1 MTHKIAHIADVHFR
15 GYKRHK
21 EYRQVMEQFFSV
33 CKAEKIDAFVIAG
46 DIVHSKTQ
54 NITPE
59 LIEILTWWFN
69 QMAQIAP
76 VHVTLGNHDGL
87 LTNLSRQDT
96 VTPVIKAINSDRIF
110 LYKDSGVYPI
120 LDGEC
125 DLVVFSPFDEDRWDE
140 VKSMPLNRDFSIA
153 VYHGAVTGCV
163 SDTEWVLSSDAD
175 VSFFSPY
182 DFAMLG
188 DIHRRQDLD
197 PDGRVAYSGS
207 MIQQN
212 FGEDRGK
219 GFLLWEIE
227 SRDKWEKRFVELDS
241 VQPYVTID
249 WQGDLM
255 TSIDRAGLTQEDLNQ
270 ARVRIK
276 SGVPLSQVETREVSK
291 TLRDAFDAHEAYFKH
306 EAVRRETSTDAE
318 HAVMA
323 VERDPGSLTKMIVDF
338 GYSTPES
345 TEVNEK
351 MTDII
356 REASMRVI
364 PNDSAGGKTW
374 TLGRM
379 EWDNTYGYGEGNH
392 VDFTDMNGLV
402 GIFGQNRVGKSSIP
416 ATVLYTLFN
425 TSDRGLTK
433 NVDIVNVRKPYCKSK
448 IDFLVGANR
457 YEAERQTTKR
467 TNKKGVTSAAT
478 HLNLALSDIESNT
491 YADMNGE
498 QRRDT
503 DKELQGLLGTVDDF
517 VLTAFATQGDGN
529 NFITAKP
536 TARQEILARFL
547 QLDFFGDMYEA
558 FRDTSSGVRRSMSEA
573 QNKISKSDPSRLAAA
588 IKQLKENRDSTKEKI
603 EKARQELEK
612 ALADSD
618 PGRKE
623 KVEALKRR
631 DGLVLK
637 RESLEVELTAT
648 SQRCEKLRA
657 DIARYQTSIEMN
669 RNSRSEI
676 DTDALQE
683 TLASYNELSG
693 SYEKLEASVTTKQ
706 SRYNNLK
713 KSVEL
718 LKKVPCGDQFPKCRF
733 IKDSHNSKKQIS
745 EANDDLKSAKASLRA
760 VKRAMSAI
768 DIDNVQD
775 GLRNARSLDE
785 KLLEIERSI
794 VKLESAKLTAESS
807 RTAAEES
814 LKSIQSE
821 LQLIETRWDFS
832 ETEEEK
838 TTHDPVVAMTRM
850 ISDLERK
857 EQKYSESIGSKMQ
870 ELRQLKELSETV
882 ARLRVEHD
890 AYEILMRAFSKGG
903 IPSHLVK
910 LSLPVINKKL
920 SEILFEDCGFTI
932 ELGSDEGSKKLDIYI
947 DYGDSKRKI
956 ECTSGMERM
965 IASLSLR
972 TVLHSITHLP
982 KPDFMILDEGFGALD
997 DSNVEVAMK
1006 MLRSML
1012 DHFRFILIISHVE
1025 TVKEAVDEMIEVSRV
1040 GLNSCVQHG

>member
-1 MTHKIAHIADVHFR
+1 MTHKIAHIADIHFR

-21 EYRQVMEQFFSV
+21 EYRQVMEQFFSI
-33 CKAEKIDAFVIAG
+33 CKTEKIDAFVIAG

-96 VTPVIKAINSDRIF
+96 VTPVINAINSDRIF

-120 LDGEC
+120 LDDTC

-140 VKSMPLNRDFSIA
+140 VKRIPLDREFSIA
-153 VYHGAVTGCV
+153 TFHGAVTGCV
-163 SDTEWVLSSDAD
+163 SDTDWVLNSDAD
-175 VSFFSPY
+175 VSFFDPY

-188 DIHRRQDLD
+188 DIHKRQDLD
-197 PDGRVAYSGS
+197 PSGRVSYPGS

-212 FGEDRGK
+212 FGETREK

-227 SRDKWEKRFVELDS
+227 SRDKWEKQFVELDP

-249 WQGDLM
+249 WQGDLA
-255 TSIDRAGLTQEDLNQ
+255 TSVNRAQLSREDLNQ
-270 ARVRIK
+270 ARVRIR
-276 SGVPLSQVETREVSK
+276 SEVPLSQVETREVAK
-291 TLRDAFDAHEAYFKH
+291 TLRDTFGAHEAYFKH

-323 VERDPGSLTKMIVDF
+323 VERDPRSLMKMIVDF
-338 GYSTPES
+338 GYSNPES

-356 REASMRVI
+356 REASKRVI
-364 PNDSAGGKTW
+364 PNDSSGGKTW
-374 TLGRM
+374 SLGRL

-392 VDFTDMNGLV
+392 VDFTNMSGLV

-448 IDFLVGANR
+448 IDFSVGANR
-457 YEAERQTTKR
+457 YEAERQTVKK
-467 TNKKGVTSAAT
+467 TNKKGVTTAAT
-478 HLNLALSDIESNT
+478 HLNLVLSNSETDT
-491 YADMNGE
+491 LTDLNGE

-503 DKELQGLLGTVDDF
+503 DKELQGLLGTIDDF

-529 NFITAKP
+529 NFIAAKP

-547 QLDFFGDMYEA
+547 QLDFFGDMYEV
-558 FRDTSSGVRRSMSEA
+558 FRDSSSGIRRSMSDA
-573 QNKISKSDPSRLAAA
+573 QDKISKSDPSALVAS
-588 IKQLKENRDSTKEKI
+588 IKQLKDERDDTKGKIDKARRELEKVLANSDPDRKEKI
-603 EKARQELEK
+603 EA
-612 ALADSD
+612 S
-618 PGRKE
+618 
-623 KVEALKRR
+623 KRR
-631 DGLVLK
+631 DGLILK
-637 RESLEVELTAT
+637 HKSLEAEHSDSKRRSETL
-648 SQRCEKLRA
+648 QA
-657 DIARYQTSIEMN
+657 DMVRLQTSIEMN
-669 RNSRSEI
+669 RDARNEI
-676 DTDALQE
+676 DTDALRE
-683 TLASYNELSG
+683 SLRSYTDLSG
-693 SYEKLEASVTTKQ
+693 SHEKIEAAVTTKQ
-706 SRYNNLK
+706 SRYDSLK

-733 IKDSHNSKKQIS
+733 IKNSHDSKQQIS
-745 EANDDLKSAKASLRA
+745 EAAEDLKSTKASLRA
-760 VKRAMSAI
+760 IKKAMSAI
-768 DIDNVQD
+768 DIDDVQRK
-775 GLRNARSLDE
+775 LREARSLDE
-785 KLLEIERSI
+785 KLLEIERSV
-794 VKLESAKLTAESS
+794 VKLEASQLAAESERIAS
-807 RTAAEES
+807 EES
-814 LKSIQSE
+814 LKRIESE
-821 LQLIETRWDFS
+821 LQLIETRWNFNS
-832 ETEEEK
+832 CEENEPD
-838 TTHDPVVAMTRM
+838 DPVASMTRM

-857 EQKYSESIGSKMQ
+857 EQKHSESIGSKMQ

-882 ARLRVEHD
+882 SRLRIEHD
-890 AYEILMRAFSKGG
+890 AYEILMRAFSKSG
-903 IPSHLVK
+903 IPSHLVT

-920 SEILFEDCGFTI
+920 GEILFEDCGFTI
-932 ELGSDEGSKKLDIYI
+932 ELESDEGSKKLDIYI

-972 TVLHSITHLP
+972 TVLHSITHLS

-1025 TVKEAVDEMIEVSRV
+1025 TVKDAVDEMIEVSRV
-1040 GLNSCVQHG
+1040 GLNSWVQHG

>member
-1 MTHKIAHIADVHFR
+1 MTHKIAHIADIHFR

-21 EYRQVMEQFFSV
+21 EYRQVMEQFFSI
-33 CKAEKIDAFVIAG
+33 CKTEKIDAFVIAG

-69 QMAQIAP
+69 QMSQIAP

-96 VTPVIKAINSDRIF
+96 VSPVINAINSDRIF

-140 VKSMPLNRDFSIA
+140 VKSMPLERDFSVA

-163 SDTEWVLSSDAD
+163 SDSDWALSSDVD
-175 VSFFSPY
+175 VSFFAPY

-188 DIHRRQDLD
+188 DIHKRQDLD
-197 PDGRVAYSGS
+197 PDGRVAYPGS

-212 FGEDRGK
+212 FGETREK

-227 SRDKWEKRFVELDS
+227 SRDKWEKQFVELDP

-255 TSIDRAGLTQEDLNQ
+255 TSINRARLTQEDLNQ
-270 ARVRIK
+270 ARVRIR
-276 SGVPLSQVETREVSK
+276 SEVPLSQVETREVAK
-291 TLRDAFDAHEAYFKH
+291 TLRDTFDAHEAYFKH
-306 EAVRRETSTDAE
+306 EAVRREASTDAE

-323 VERDPGSLTKMIVDF
+323 VERDPGSLTKMIIDF
-338 GYSTPES
+338 GYSNPES
-345 TEVNEK
+345 TDVNEK

-356 REASMRVI
+356 REASKRVI

-374 TLGRM
+374 SLGRM

-392 VDFTDMNGLV
+392 VDFTDMNGLIGV
-402 GIFGQNRVGKSSIP
+402 FGQNRVGKSSIP

-433 NVDIVNVRKPYCKSK
+433 NTDIVNVRKSYCKSK
-448 IDFLVGANR
+448 IDFSVGADR
-457 YEAERQTTKR
+457 YEAERQTVKK
-467 TNKKGVTSAAT
+467 TNKKGITSATT
-478 HLNLALSDIESNT
+478 HLNLALNNSESDT
-491 YADMNGE
+491 HTDMNGE

-529 NFITAKP
+529 NFIAAKP

-547 QLDFFGDMYEA
+547 QLDFFGDMYEV
-558 FRDTSSGVRRSMSEA
+558 FRDTSSGIRRSMSDA
-573 QNKISKSDPSRLAAA
+573 QDKISKSDPSSLVAS
-588 IKQLKENRDSTKEKI
+588 IKQLKEDRDNTKGKI

-612 ALADSD
+612 ALANSD
-618 PGRKE
+618 PDRKE
-623 KVEALKRR
+623 KIEASKRR

-637 RESLEVELTAT
+637 RKSLEEVFST
-648 SQRCEKLRA
+648 SSRRCETLRA
-657 DIARYQTSIEMN
+657 DIARHRTSIEMN
-669 RNSRSEI
+669 RTAREEI
-676 DTDALQE
+676 DTDALHE
-683 TLASYNELSG
+683 SLASYNDLNG
-693 SYEKLEASVTTKQ
+693 SYEKLDASITTKQ
-706 SRYNNLK
+706 SRYDNLK

-733 IKDSHNSKKQIS
+733 IKDSHNSKQQIS
-745 EANDDLKSAKASLRA
+745 EAAKDLKSAKTSLRA

-768 DIDNVQD
+768 DIDDVQRR
-775 GLRNARSLDE
+775 LHEARSLDE

-794 VKLESAKLTAESS
+794 VKLEANQLTAESA
-807 RTAAEES
+807 RNTTEES
-814 LKSIQSE
+814 LKRVESE

-832 ETEEEK
+832 VDEEK
-838 TTHDPVVAMTRM
+838 EAHDPVISMTRM
-850 ISDLERK
+850 INDLERK
-857 EQKYSESIGSKMQ
+857 EQRHSETIGSKMQ

-882 ARLRVEHD
+882 TSLRVEHD
-890 AYEILMRAFSKGG
+890 AYEILMRAFSKSG
-903 IPSHLVK
+903 IPSHLVT

-932 ELGSDEGSKKLDIYI
+932 ELESDEGSKKLDIYI

-972 TVLHSITHLP
+972 TVLHSITHLS

-1040 GLNSCVQHG
+1040 GLNSWVQHG